1 MTELT
6 WQLNCLI
13 NEVEQLKLI
22 IKELEERLNNIERN
36 K

>member
-22 IKELEERLNNIERN
+22 IKELEERLNNIERT

>member
-1 MTELT
+1 MPELT

-22 IKELEERLNNIERN
+22 IKELEERLNNIER